1 MAATATLMYEAT
13 AVGPTQPADLEAA
26 IAGLDLVFSAIEQ
39 STGCTLLSD
48 TTTLAGPVVT
58 RTIVFDIHTAQ
69 FLASFP
75 TGQEAVPFIGLYTQA
90 LSGAVDSFITEVPV
104 VIA

>member
-1 MAATATLMYEAT
+1 MHTATLMYEAT
-13 AVGPTQPADLEAA
+13 AVGPTQPAELEATM
-26 IAGLDLVFSAIEQ
+26 GGYDLTFSAIEQ
-39 STGCTLLSD
+39 ATGCTFISDVTALLGS
-48 TTTLAGPVVT
+48 VVT
-58 RTIVFDIHTAQ
+58 RTIVFDINTAQ

-75 TGQEAVPFIGLYTQA
+75 AGQEATPFVGLYTQA